1 LIGRPADGGTKP
13 LRKYESVPR
22 CRFPDRRSGAPIG
35 KLGIALS
42 GNSVE
47 SAGYFQEVLLV
58 YQALTAIRKDCG
70 HFGKKH
76 RR

>member
-1 LIGRPADGGTKP
+1 MNRYHAAA
-13 LRKYESVPR
+13 
-22 CRFPDRRSGAPIG
+22 FPDRASGAPIG